1 MENVKILIADDDQD
15 IRDSLQAILEARQYN
30 VVTAADKEEGMEK
43 VKTEKP
49 DLLILDVMMSTW
61 QDGFEMSRELKND
74 PQFKNIPILMLTGIK
89 EETGISFDKTA
100 GDPTWCP
107 VEGFLNKP
115 VEPDILLAEVEKL
128 LSEKAADERSY

>member
-43 VKTEKP
+43 VKNEKP

-74 PQFKNIPILMLTGIK
+74 PQFKDIPILMLTGIK

-115 VEPDILLAEVEKL
+115 VEPTILIEEVERL
-128 LSEKAADERSY
+128 LSEKAAG

>member
-43 VKTEKP
+43 VKNEKP

-74 PQFKNIPILMLTGIK
+74 PQFKDIPILMLTGIK
-89 EETGISFDKTA
+89 EETGISFDETA

-115 VEPDILLAEVEKL
+115 VEPTILIEEVERL
-128 LSEKAADERSY
+128 LSEKAAG